1 MITKSIVIQT
11 IEMLEDLIDGLT
23 AKVKF
28 VANADRPA
36 MDKQIAEVQSLINFW
51 RLYSNFLPEEDD
63 VC

>member
-1 MITKSIVIQT
+1 MITKSIVTQT
-11 IEMLEDLIDGLT
+11 IEMLEDLIDDMT

-28 VANADRPA
+28 AANAERPE
-36 MDKQIAEVQSLINFW
+36 MDKRIAEAQSLLNFW